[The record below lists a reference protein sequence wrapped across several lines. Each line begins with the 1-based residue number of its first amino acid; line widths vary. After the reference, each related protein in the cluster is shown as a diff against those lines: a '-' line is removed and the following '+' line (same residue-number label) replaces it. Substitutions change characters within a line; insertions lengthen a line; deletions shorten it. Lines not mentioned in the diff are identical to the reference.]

1 MADMRILALETSTEH
16 GSCALWCAGEVLQ
29 RACPAGE
36 AHSETL
42 LPLLAE
48 LLAEGQLSLPQIDA
62 IAFGCGPGAFT
73 GLRVA
78 CGVAQ
83 GLAVAADLPVLP
95 VVSLEAMAAASGAE
109 SVLSLLDARMHE
121 VYCAHYRRVAA
132 DDYQLLG
139 DIHVLPP
146 QAVGLPA
153 GTGAACGNA
162 LRAYPELQQRIA
174 QQGWV
179 MQPDILPEA
188 RWLAHLAVPR
198 LRAGAGI
205 DAADAAPLYIRDK
218 VAKTVAE
225 RLREGGKA

>member
-1 MADMRILALETSTEH
+1 M
-16 GSCALWCAGEVLQ
+16 
-29 RACPAGE
+29 
-36 AHSETL
+36 
-42 LPLLAE
+42 
-48 LLAEGQLSLPQIDA
+48 
-62 IAFGCGPGAFT
+62 
-73 GLRVA
+73 
-78 CGVAQ
+78 
-83 GLAVAADLPVLP
+83 AADLPVLP
-95 VVSLEAMAAASGAE
+95 VASLEAMAAASGAE

-121 VYCAHYRRVAA
+121 VYCAHYRRAAA

>member
-1 MADMRILALETSTEH
+1 MTSSPSLLIAGCGDVGGRLALQMLAQGWTVH
-16 GSCALWCAGEVLQ
+16 GMRRDISRL
-29 RACPAGE
+29 PAG
-36 AHSETL
+36 
-42 LPLLAE
+42 
-48 LLAEGQLSLPQIDA
+48 
-62 IAFGCGPGAFT
+62 
-73 GLRVA
+73 V
-78 CGVAQ
+78 
-83 GLAVAADLPVLP
+83 LAVAADLPVLP

-121 VYCAHYRRVAA
+121 VYCAHYRRAAA